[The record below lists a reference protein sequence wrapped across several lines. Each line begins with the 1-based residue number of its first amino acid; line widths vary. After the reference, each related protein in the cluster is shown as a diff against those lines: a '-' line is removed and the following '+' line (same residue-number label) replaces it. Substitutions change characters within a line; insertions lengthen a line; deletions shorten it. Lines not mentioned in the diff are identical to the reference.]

1 MQLVSWIQRRLGQ
14 RSATQAWGL
23 SPGLGGWFLVG
34 LSRDAS
40 RLLGV
45 RMVQYL
51 PGGLDDPGPAGV
63 SHGLRECGISQGAF
77 RRRPRVH
84 VGMPMD
90 LLVSGVLVLPV
101 GLGPSEREAEVQ
113 LEAARMLNL
122 EPEHISFDW
131 HVCQLTGGILDRL
144 NWVAC
149 PKTAI
154 DGFNQCVRR
163 AGWQLASVEPVTQA
177 AQRAAAC
184 LCGGLS
190 TVVTRPVQD
199 WQFDPTLLAHSSE
212 AQEAA
217 VPSAFEVAL
226 QEAMQTSAGP
236 RLVATG
242 LALKAWT

>member
-23 SPGLGGWFLVG
+23 APGLGGWCLVG
-34 LSRDAS
+34 LSLDAS

-45 RMVQYL
+45 HRVQYL

-63 SHGLRECGISQGAF
+63 SHGLRQSGIAHGAF
-77 RRRPRVH
+77 RRRPCVH

-90 LLVSGVLVLPV
+90 PLVSGVLVLPV

-113 LEAARMLNL
+113 LAAARMLNL

-131 HVCQLTGGILDRL
+131 QASLLSGGVLEQLH
-144 NWVAC
+144 WVAC
-149 PKTAI
+149 PKAAI
-154 DGFNQCVRR
+154 DAFNQCVRR
-163 AGWQLASVEPVTQA
+163 SGWRLASVEPVTQA
-177 AQRAAAC
+177 ARRASVC

-190 TVVTRPVQD
+190 SLVTRPVQD
-199 WQFDPTLLAHSSE
+199 WQFDPALLEDSSASE
-212 AQEAA
+212 EAA
-217 VPSAFEVAL
+217 VPLAIEAAL